1 MGTYFR
7 SFARF
12 APAVINNVESLT
24 DEYSEVVLAAIPP
37 ALVNMSKSNLEMLKK
52 ITPSTPDW
60 LKSASPQQ
68 RAEARRAIEE
78 SVAAHTAFSALMD
91 QVKSPEAFAEPLL
104 RAKLKDETGFDIELQ
119 NFWLAFSP
127 SSIPSSHPPTE
138 RYTFLQAALHNFDE
152 EETDFRSFSRIGWEA
167 YQPTDMRISALR
179 FIELCRELD
188 VGQLYQAHIRQAL
201 KLDDATGL
209 KTLSDAFTAYQSASL
224 KASSHVAVLKGDI
237 EARHHRALLE
247 VADGKKDVKVDGKSL
262 WYRGISFMNMPLEGC
277 AIFEI
282 ADPEDDSVLDKLLP
296 TVDGFWPNDLIVWI
310 PDDPDHPLKLYP
322 KLTALKSQLVS
333 QFVRKPQDEEADPQ
347 APTDYQVFFSRFV
360 KHKDRPKFFSSFTE
374 LVTANG
380 PKIRRQKKEPDF
392 LLQELIVSPSGD
404 RWDTS
409 LDIWQVSFRRFRH
422 RLLADARSAA
432 VPTADADARGR
443 RAWLSQL
450 LDIGLMALNLVSFVV
465 PAVGVLMLGVTAIQ
479 LMDDVLEGIEDLSL
493 GDRENGWQLIHGVLV
508 NLAIMGAGAALI
520 GKLASG
526 GRTEFLPIEL
536 ENGQKRL
543 WKPDLAAYRSKVS
556 LADVEP
562 NAREQFLVANKLYVR
577 VEGHVYEKRFDPVT
591 NAWRIVHP
599 RNPNAY
605 QPLLSESANGWNH
618 GPHRPVPALSP
629 ELPPVAPVDGHVL
642 TGEGASLDVAPAHPP
657 AVSGI
662 DNRVNAR
669 YAVEESLILGL
680 QPAKGVYRS
689 VDGQWCYIRNI
700 DDAGVVSVYRIRD
713 SFNLNA
719 EIMDVNIVD
728 PQSNRAT
735 ELRLREVAPDQWQPL
750 SLRGGARPDNL
761 LAKIAAFERKQ
772 LPNGLWEPKILVV
785 SLSDTRY
792 LPSDWGPMHELP
804 FSIEPTSIH
813 QALEMSELG
822 RLPVAT
828 DLMEGPTGKL
838 SPGIASQ
845 LDMREGGG
853 SFLFTMQRM
862 KYSGAVEGEFNAL
875 KVIDLEAGERPEGT
889 NAISAYWSPQGGYV
903 DVPIHPGWGQPDHV
917 FTPGFSGCSLV
928 VEQMDENLL
937 RVRHVEASHEAAQ
950 YVDLAPQEHGWGLSA
965 AMELPDY
972 GLRLDQNGNPDSI
985 LTGFAFMKYDR
996 TARVWKLHYQSNQ
1009 GATAIAHYSK
1019 EQPGWFSRPDTL
1031 VRVFGRTKVLKINT
1045 RPVTTI
1051 ERSVA
1056 PAGL

>member
-12 APAVINNVESLT
+12 APAVVNNVASLN
-24 DEYSEVVLAAIPP
+24 DEYSEVVLAATPP

-52 ITPSTPDW
+52 ITPSRPDW
-60 LKSASPQQ
+60 LTSASPQQ
-68 RAEARRAIEE
+68 LAEARRAIEE
-78 SVAAHTAFSALMD
+78 SVAAHTAFSALME

-104 RAKLKDETGFDIELQ
+104 RAKLKGETGSDIEVQSL
-119 NFWLAFSP
+119 WLAFSP
-127 SSIPSSHPPTE
+127 SSISPLRPPTE

-152 EETDFRSFSRIGWEA
+152 AETDFRSFSRIGWEGD
-167 YQPTDMRISALR
+167 QPTDRRISTLR

-188 VGQLYQAHIRQAL
+188 VGRLYQAHIRQAL
-201 KLDDATGL
+201 KLDDTTGL
-209 KTLSDAFTAYQSASL
+209 KALSDAFTAYQSASL

-247 VADGKKDVKVDGKSL
+247 VANGKKDVKVDGKSL
-262 WYRGISFMNMPLEGC
+262 WYRGMSFMNMPLHGC

-296 TVDGFWPNDLIVWI
+296 TVDGFWPNDLIAWI

-322 KLTALKSQLVS
+322 KLTALKTQLVS
-333 QFVRKPQDEEADPQ
+333 QFVRKSQDEKADPQ

-380 PKIRRQKKEPDF
+380 PKIRRQKKAPDF

-443 RAWLSQL
+443 RAWFAQL
-450 LDIGLMALNLVSFVV
+450 LDIGLMALNLLSFTV

-479 LMDDVLEGIEDLSL
+479 LMDDVLEGLEDLSL
-493 GDRENGWQLIHGVLV
+493 GDRENGWRLINGVLENV
-508 NLAIMGAGAALI
+508 AIAAAGGALTGSI
-520 GKLASG
+520 ASG
-526 GRTEFLPIEL
+526 GRTEFLPIKL
-536 ENGQKRL
+536 ESGQKRL
-543 WKPDLAAYRSKVS
+543 WKPDLTEYRSNVS
-556 LADVEP
+556 LADIEP
-562 NAREQFLVANKLYVR
+562 NVRDQFLVAKKLYVR
-577 VEGHVYEKRFDPVT
+577 VEGHVYEKRFDPAT
-591 NAWRIVHP
+591 NTWRIIHP
-599 RNPNAY
+599 RNASAY
-605 QPLLSESANGWNH
+605 QPFLTENMNGWSH
-618 GPHRPVPALSP
+618 SPHRPVPVLSP
-629 ELPPVAPVDGHVL
+629 ESASDASVYGPLV
-642 TGEGASLDVAPAHPP
+642 TGEAASLDVAAAHP
-657 AVSGI
+657 AAASGI
-662 DNRVNAR
+662 DNRFNAR

-680 QPAKGVYRS
+680 QPSKGIYRS

-700 DDAGVVSVYRIRD
+700 DDSGVVAVYQIRD
-713 SFNLNA
+713 AFNLNA
-719 EIMDVNIVD
+719 EIVDVNIVD

-735 ELRLREVAPDQWQPL
+735 ELRLREVAPDRWQPL
-750 SLRGGARPDNL
+750 SLRGGARSDSS
-761 LAKIAAFERKQ
+761 LADGPSFLRKR
-772 LPNGLWEPKILVV
+772 LPNGLWEPEIEVV
-785 SLSDTRY
+785 SSADVRH
-792 LPSDWGPMHELP
+792 LPFDWGEMHQLP
-804 FSIEPTSIH
+804 YSIEPTSIH
-813 QALEMSELG
+813 QALEMPELG
-822 RLPVAT
+822 RLPIAT
-828 DLMEGPTGKL
+828 DLMEEITGGL
-838 SPGIASQ
+838 SKGTASQ
-845 LDMREGGG
+845 LDMRKGGG

-875 KVIDLEAGERPEGT
+875 KVLDLEAGDLPERT

-903 DVPIHPGWGQPDHV
+903 DIPVHPGWAQPDHV

-928 VEQMDENLL
+928 VDQMDENLL
-937 RVRHVEASHEAAQ
+937 RVRHVEGGKEAAQ
-950 YVDLAPQEHGWGLSA
+950 YNDLAREEHGWGLSV
-965 AMELPDY
+965 AMEYPDY

-985 LTGFAFMKYDR
+985 LTGFAFMRYDR

-1009 GATAIAHYSK
+1009 GATAIARYSMA
-1019 EQPGWFSRPDTL
+1019 QPGWFSRPDTL
-1031 VRVFGRTKVLKINT
+1031 ARVFGRTKVWRVET